1 MRLDGERESDNVEDD
16 RGDGS
21 GGGGLGFGGGG
32 GGFGGGLLPM
42 LFGFVLSRF
51 GCGGVVVLGLIVL
64 AFGGLGSV
72 GSLLGGGGGGLQT
85 QQIGQPGDTVSRDT
99 LPDTSP
105 DTGPDNAATQAG
117 RSPAAEDADKRFV
130 RQILASTE
138 DTWAK
143 LLPAQANTRYVDP
156 KLVLYNGHLRR
167 GSGCGDVSSA
177 SGPFYCPADRK
188 VYLDTS
194 FFAELSNRF
203 GAPGQFADA
212 YVIAHE
218 IGHHVQ
224 NLLGISDQAEAAM
237 SRGSARQ
244 RNAVSVR
251 LELQADCFAGVW
263 AHANPNLLSPGD
275 VEQALKAATA
285 IGDDRLQQAAQGT
298 VVPDSFTHGSSA
310 QRVHWLQ
317 TGLDG
322 GTLADCDTFKGG
334 V

>member
-21 GGGGLGFGGGG
+21 GGSGGGLGFGGGG
-32 GGFGGGLLPM
+32 GGGGLLPM

-64 AFGGLGSV
+64 AFGGLGGI
-72 GSLLGGGGGGLQT
+72 GSLLGGGGNSGLAPS
-85 QQIGQPGDTVSRDT
+85 QQIGQPRD
-99 LPDTSP
+99 PSP
-105 DTGPDNAATQAG
+105 DSTRNAADNAAATAG
-117 RSPAAEDADKRFV
+117 QSPASEDADKRFV

-138 DTWAK
+138 DTWGK
-143 LLPAQANTRYVDP
+143 LLPAQANTAYADP
-156 KLVLYNGHLRR
+156 RLILYNGHLRK

-237 SRGSARQ
+237 SRGSSRQ

-263 AHANPNLLSPGD
+263 AHANPQLLSPGD
-275 VEQALKAATA
+275 VEQAVKAATA

-322 GTLADCDTFKGG
+322 GTIADCDTFKAG